1 MSGIDILMAA
11 DRAAGKILAS
21 LAGIKK
27 MDVAGGRYAVREA
40 IRERSISPSAMVYT

>member
-27 MDVAGGRYAVREA
+27 MDVAGGGKQKRKFLRMPKR
-40 IRERSISPSAMVYT
+40 ILQGK